1 MSSVEIA
8 DTPDPSQRDVAHYV
22 RDMAAQLAAMAL
34 GAGLKEPARAL
45 ALARELC
52 DAALED
58 EA

>member
-1 MSSVEIA
+1 MPCVEPA
-8 DTPDPSQRDVAHYV
+8 RPPDPSQSDVAHYV

-52 DAALED
+52 DAALEE

>member
-1 MSSVEIA
+1 MPHAEQDQEFNPTS
-8 DTPDPSQRDVAHYV
+8 RDVAHYV

-34 GAGLKEPARAL
+34 GAGLTGPARAL
-45 ALARELC
+45 AHARELC

>member
-34 GAGLKEPARAL
+34 GAGLKERAL